1 MKVLFIQP
9 PIQDFYNTRFRE
21 YPLGLL
27 YLAGALESNGALNK
41 GLLDARDC
49 NKPKKIQIPDEL
61 KYLEKYYTKE
71 NNLFLNYKH
80 FGLSFDEI
88 SSRVKEFNP
97 DVVCINSMFTTYNA
111 QVIEM
116 AKSVKN
122 AVPDC
127 AVIVGGYH
135 ATVVP
140 QTLIDFEFIDTVVRG
155 EGEYILAQIFNST
168 ETVNDVNDDVISL
181 KKMKGRILDN
191 NGVPFYI
198 HDLDSLSFPA
208 RHLLDASK
216 YRFNKKPYTMI
227 LTSRG
232 CPNSCVFCCVHSMA
246 GNKYRMRNIDSVL
259 NEVDECIKRYGIEV
273 FDFQDDN
280 LLFDVDRIK
289 IMLEKIISRYGKRK
303 LELLATNGLNS
314 SNIDEELL
322 MLMKDAGF
330 NKLDISL
337 ATGAVSSRSSLKR
350 PETIAQYEN
359 VVEKANYLG
368 LDITTYIIIGLP
380 EQPLDELKQ
389 TVNYLNGKNTLISP
403 SVFYNVPGM
412 PIYEQMKKHE
422 YLDSDIARRST
433 AFNSR
438 GDDFERDDIFK
449 IFEDIRKNNFLLR
462 H

>member
-1 MKVLFIQP
+1 M
-9 PIQDFYNTRFRE
+9 
-21 YPLGLL
+21 
-27 YLAGALESNGALNK
+27 
-41 GLLDARDC
+41 
-49 NKPKKIQIPDEL
+49 
-61 KYLEKYYTKE
+61 
-71 NNLFLNYKH
+71 
-80 FGLSFDEI
+80 
-88 SSRVKEFNP
+88 
-97 DVVCINSMFTTYNA
+97 
-111 QVIEM
+111 
-116 AKSVKN
+116 
-122 AVPDC
+122 
-127 AVIVGGYH
+127 
-135 ATVVP
+135 
-140 QTLIDFEFIDTVVRG
+140 
-155 EGEYILAQIFNST
+155 
-168 ETVNDVNDDVISL
+168 
-181 KKMKGRILDN
+181 
-191 NGVPFYI
+191 
-198 HDLDSLSFPA
+198 
-208 RHLLDASK
+208 
-216 YRFNKKPYTMI
+216 
-227 LTSRG
+227 
-232 CPNSCVFCCVHSMA
+232 
-246 GNKYRMRNIDSVL
+246 L